1 MGLVSS
7 VKATRLSNAGN
18 EAAFREAL
26 SGVDSAI
33 MLMF

>member
-7 VKATRLSNAGN
+7 VMATRLSNAGN
-18 EAAFREAL
+18 EATFGVAL